1 MVQHLTSRFDDS
13 FKYRGAHAA
22 EPGE

>member
-1 MVQHLTSRFDDS
+1 MGQHLTSRFDDC